1 MSNTSK
7 VIWKCM
13 DDRIPKS
20 EPSLPE
26 SLDLRKGEYYEIAS
40 MGASK
45 PLADAI
51 RENALKYERNLV
63 QQLNTFKKKGVKTI
77 YDYHH
82 GRCVA
87 YDIADL
93 VQEQFMQFRDQ
104 YLVKTH
110 IEENYGIEVV
120 SVWGDIVDPSGDLI
134 INRIVQ
140 ERELIACAR
149 GLELNAY

>member
-1 MSNTSK
+1 
-7 VIWKCM
+7 M
-13 DDRIPKS
+13 DNRIPKS

-26 SLDLRKGEYYEIAS
+26 SLDLQSGEYFEIAT

-51 RENALKYERNLV
+51 RENALEYERTLV
-63 QQLNTFKKKGVKTI
+63 GQLNTFKKKGVERI

-87 YDIADL
+87 YDISDL
-93 VQEQFMQFRDQ
+93 VLEQRTQFSDQ
-104 YLVKTH
+104 YLVKLY

-120 SVWGDIVDPSGDLI
+120 PVWGSLIDPSGDLI
-134 INRIVQ
+134 INRIIQ
-140 ERELIACAR
+140 ERELIACSK
-149 GLELNAY
+149 GLELEAL